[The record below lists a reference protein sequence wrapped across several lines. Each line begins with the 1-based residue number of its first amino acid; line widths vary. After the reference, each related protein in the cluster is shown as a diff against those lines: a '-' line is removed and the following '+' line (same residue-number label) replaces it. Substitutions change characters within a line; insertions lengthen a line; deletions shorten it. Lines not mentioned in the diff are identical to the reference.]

1 MTAAQLAAGLAEVS
15 QHVLASSGDPDEVTQ
30 ACTQALRPH
39 RLVVHSRR
47 ARLSTRLEHLSAGP
61 ISLNRLRY
69 GADVT
74 VAPAVP
80 EEDNFLLT
88 LPVAGSAKFTYGR
101 DTAELAPG
109 RPAIVGP
116 YREFKLDIDSAF
128 DQLIVRMDRRW
139 VERTA
144 RRIRGVA
151 TAGPV
156 DLSLSLPEQPAFLY
170 RLLESVVSLPTL
182 GPSVARP
189 EVGQQLG
196 ELVIESFLLTQLRE
210 EDAERG
216 RVPSAQVR
224 RAMEYLLD
232 HLAEPISLSEV
243 ARQSGTSLRSLQ
255 AGFRRDLDT
264 TPGQWLRGQR
274 LERARRLLA
283 AGERGTTTVTGVA
296 AECGYFHLGE
306 FAAQFKTRFGV
317 TPSAVLGRR

>member
-1 MTAAQLAAGLAEVS
+1 MTAAQLAADLADVS
-15 QHVLASSGDPDEVTQ
+15 QQVLAASGDPDEVTQ
-30 ACTQALRPH
+30 ACTAALRPH
-39 RLVVHSRR
+39 RLLVHSRH
-47 ARLSTRLEHLSAGP
+47 ARLATRLEHLAAGP
-61 ISLNRLRY
+61 ISVNRLRY

-109 RPAIVGP
+109 RPAVVGP
-116 YREFKLDIDSAF
+116 YREFRLDIDSAF
-128 DQLIVRMDRRW
+128 DQLIVRMDRRC

-144 RRIRGVA
+144 RRINGVA
-151 TAGPV
+151 KAGPV
-156 DLSLSLPEQPAFLY
+156 DLPLSQPEQPAFLY

-182 GPSVARP
+182 GLARP

-196 ELVIESFLLTQLRE
+196 ELVIESFLLSQRRPDDE
-210 EDAERG
+210 PERT
-216 RVPSAQVR
+216 PSAQVR

-232 HLAEPISLSEV
+232 HLAEPIGLSEV
-243 ARQSGTSLRSLQ
+243 ARRCGTSLRSLQ

-264 TPGQWLRGQR
+264 TPGQWLRAQR
-274 LERARRLLA
+274 LDRARRLLA
-283 AGERGTTTVTGVA
+283 AGEPGTTTVTGVA

-306 FAAQFKTRFGV
+306 FAAQFKARFGV
-317 TPSAVLGRR
+317 TPSAVLGGR

>member
-1 MTAAQLAAGLAEVS
+1 MTAAQLAADLADVS
-15 QHVLASSGDPDEVTQ
+15 QQVLAASGDPDEVTQ
-30 ACTQALRPH
+30 ACTAALRPH
-39 RLVVHSRR
+39 RLVVHSRH
-47 ARLSTRLEHLSAGP
+47 ARLATRLEHLAAGP
-61 ISLNRLRY
+61 ISVNRLRY

-109 RPAIVGP
+109 RPAVVGP
-116 YREFKLDIDSAF
+116 YREFRLDIDSAF

-144 RRIRGVA
+144 RRISGVA
-151 TAGPV
+151 KAGPV
-156 DLSLSLPEQPAFLY
+156 DLPLSQPEQPAFLY

-182 GPSVARP
+182 GSSVARP

-196 ELVIESFLLTQLRE
+196 ELVIESFLLSQLRADTE
-210 EDAERG
+210 PERM
-216 RVPSAQVR
+216 PSAQVR

-232 HLAEPISLSEV
+232 HLAEPISLSAA
-243 ARQSGTSLRSLQ
+243 ARSSGTSLRSLQ

-264 TPGQWLRGQR
+264 TPGAWLRAQR
-274 LERARRLLA
+274 LDRARRLLM
-283 AGERGTTTVTGVA
+283 AGEPGTTTVTGVA
-296 AECGYFHLGE
+296 ADCGYFHLGE
-306 FAAQFKTRFGV
+306 FAAQFKARFGV